1 MAIPRLAALGPAIK
15 DHAGPTFKLYFP
27 LLAEK
32 VSQGAFLAP
41 TEHRYGPLER
51 HAYDVYLP
59 PGAQAKEKNKLPTI
73 VFVHG
78 GGMVQGDKQIKE
90 SKGGAHRNIG
100 TFFANKGYMVVSTPT
115 PPPIA
120 TLRQT

>member
-1 MAIPRLAALGPAIK
+1 MALSKLPALGPSIK
-15 DHAGPTFKLYFP
+15 AHADATFALYFP
-27 LLAEK
+27 LLAAQ
-32 VSQGAFLAP
+32 VDAGAFLKP

-59 PGAQAKEKNKLPTI
+59 PGDGGKGRLRTL

-78 GGMVQGDKQIKE
+78 GGMVQGDKQIPE

-100 TFFANKGYMVVSTPT
+100 TFFANRGFLVVRLPSLHPVSF
-115 PPPIA
+115 
-120 TLRQT
+120 